1 MTSYPDDLQT
11 MKELEN
17 LDLSSNY
24 FGYFPKDLKLPKLQT
39 LNLSTNSLAS
49 FEGVFPSLVT
59 LDIANN
65 NFSYVPT
72 AIFNLSAL
80 RRLDLRGNN
89 LTDITLTTAQFSFL
103 QELEE
108 LDADSF
114 GDIVCNTTEKLQTK
128 ENSSNKALIA
138 GVMAA
143 ALVLLLILGIIF
155 NDGCF
160 EFEPA
165 EMHRLER
172 WSDVKM
178 GLAHALYS
186 EEELFAV
193 GSADDI
199 ALYTFPD
206 GLPTEESEDE
216 VKSLVQLDSRWVL
229 DIFGS
234 PFRQRSDLHIQTDHA
249 ICGVRRGS
257 ATAFQSMDVRR
268 VSALHHSMPIS
279 PLGNAAHGGFHETNV
294 EGYHEPY
301 IHIGPRILYDGVY
314 HLDPDEMQRGFVQ
327 VVRLWFSFDCEQTIS
342 VTKVNG
348 ALGLKPLRQQDGWI
362 VVQALPGSPCFE
374 AAHNKMS
381 ESAAVR
387 EFNNIP
393 ARTREQREAVCD
405 KEQREKERLRARKEG
420 FIRVDTS
427 AAGSAMLVYTPQSQ
441 GFMSDADRFHS
452 DTAGEERV
460 AREEARAR
468 ARIQQERRRHET
480 VNRDVR
486 RWDAMDAASAEEKRR
501 LEALRA
507 SGSKARRNKGG
518 EPFNPITL
526 KYNDGKDGERLQAAD
541 TAIKQRAMLRAQNLQ
556 YHNSREGINPITGE
570 SVRRIQTRDLLPPS
584 Q

>member
-114 GDIVCNTTEKLQTK
+114 GDVVCNTTEKLQTN

-178 GLAHALYS
+178 ELAHALYS

-257 ATAFQSMDVRR
+257 ATPFQSMDVRR

-301 IHIGPRILYDGVY
+301 IHI
-314 HLDPDEMQRGFVQ
+314 
-327 VVRLWFSFDCEQTIS
+327 

-420 FIRVDTS
+420 FVRVDTS

-486 RWDAMDAASAEEKRR
+486 RWVAMDAASAEEKRR

-526 KYNDGKDGERLQAAD
+526 KYNDGNDGERLQAAD